1 MLRIL
6 LGRARTGKS
15 ARVLEEIRTL
25 GDSSQQILLVP
36 EHASH
41 VAEVDVCRACGVT
54 ASRHAEVLTFK
65 LLASRVLTLTGGA
78 AEVTLDNGGK
88 LLLLQRVLVSLA
100 PSLRV
105 YRRPSQR
112 AAFLESLLA
121 LIEELQAYAVAPEV
135 LAEKAEAIAGESGER
150 LRDVALLYGSSTRAG
165 AMRATGWR
173 SWRRT
178 LRPPATPTIRTFFS
192 TAFPT
197 SRAAS
202 GTSCA
207 FCSSG
212 QKASP

>member
-15 ARVLEEIRTL
+15 ARVLEEIRAL

-41 VAEVDVCRACGVT
+41 VAEVDVCRACGPT
-54 ASRHAEVLTFK
+54 ASRHAEV
-65 LLASRVLTLTGGA
+65 LASRVLTLTGGA

-135 LAEKAEAIAGESGER
+135 LAEKAEAIAGESG
-150 LRDVALLYGSSTRAG
+150 
-165 AMRATGWR
+165 GWR
-173 SWRRT
+173 SWRKT

-192 TAFPT
+192 TDFLT

>member
-15 ARVLEEIRTL
+15 ARVLEEIRAL

-135 LAEKAEAIAGESGER
+135 LAEKAEAIAGE
-150 LRDVALLYGSSTRAG
+150 TRAG
-165 AMRATGWR
+165 ATRATGWR

>member
-1 MLRIL
+1 MP
-6 LGRARTGKS
+6 
-15 ARVLEEIRTL
+15 RVR
-25 GDSSQQILLVP
+25 
-36 EHASH
+36 
-41 VAEVDVCRACGVT
+41 VT

-135 LAEKAEAIAGESGER
+135 LAEKGRGHRGRER
-150 LRDVALLYGSSTRAG
+150 RAAARCGGSTARILPSSTRAG

-173 SWRRT
+173 SWRKT
-178 LRPPATPTIRTFFS
+178 CGLRLR
-192 TAFPT
+192 
-197 SRAAS
+197 R
-202 GTSCA
+202 
-207 FCSSG
+207 
-212 QKASP
+212 Q